1 MQVSIELDELT
12 ELKKDRDAWE
22 SAHHRLER
30 RFDYMHASRNKWR
43 RRTRALKEE
52 LFLMTPLK
60 CGDPMIVEIDVAG
73 DPPYA
78 NE

>member
-43 RRTRALKEE
+43 RRTRALKVE
-52 LFLMTPLK
+52 LDGIFSRPST
-60 CGDPMIVEIDVAG
+60 GQE
-73 DPPYA
+73 PPYA